1 MQGLT
6 TCLWFDGKAEE
17 AANFYT
23 SIFKDSKITHVS
35 RYGDSG
41 PGPKGSVMVVM
52 FEMNGQSFMG
62 LNGGPMF
69 TFSPAISLVVNCD
82 TQEEIDHY
90 WDRLLE
96 GGKPS
101 QCGWLTDKYGLS
113 WQVVPAKIGEY
124 FKDPEKG
131 NRVMAAV
138 MKMVKLDI
146 NEMKRA
152 AG

>member
-23 SIFKDSKITHVS
+23 SIFKDSKITHIS

>member
-6 TCLWFDGKAEE
+6 TCLWFDGNAEE
-17 AANFYT
+17 AVNFYT